1 MPLGFLG
8 KHCPRKRTVT
18 TSFILSFL
26 HYVHLMHMYMPVPLF
41 PERGK
46 RKEKFPCDTPLLSTI
61 DFESIGLRIGKN

>member
-1 MPLGFLG
+1 
-8 KHCPRKRTVT
+8 
-18 TSFILSFL
+18 
-26 HYVHLMHMYMPVPLF
+26 MPVPLF